1 MATGVIISK
10 KAFDF
15 IIGFEVGSETLY
27 NKKYIHPVV
36 PGEES
41 GITIGIGYDL
51 GQVSA
56 VQIKKDWKGYVS
68 DNDLAL
74 LMKGSGLKKN
84 AAKQKVT
91 EMKNVTVS
99 FHDAVE
105 VFINTLEKYAINA
118 LKVYPGLDQLFYDAQ
133 GAIISLVYNRGTL
146 IDNSD
151 RRKEMKELIDCI
163 AKKDYEKIAFQIRSM
178 KRLWNI
184 NKSRGLILRREDE
197 AILVEKSN
205 RLYTEE
211 EKMII

>member
-1 MATGVIISK
+1 
-10 KAFDF
+10 
-15 IIGFEVGSETLY
+15 
-27 NKKYIHPVV
+27 
-36 PGEES
+36 
-41 GITIGIGYDL
+41 
-51 GQVSA
+51 
-56 VQIKKDWKGYVS
+56 
-68 DNDLAL
+68 
-74 LMKGSGLKKN
+74 
-84 AAKQKVT
+84 
-91 EMKNVTVS
+91 MKNVTVS

-118 LKVYPGLDQLFYDAQ
+118 LQVYPGLDQLFYDAQ

-211 EKMII
+211 EKIII